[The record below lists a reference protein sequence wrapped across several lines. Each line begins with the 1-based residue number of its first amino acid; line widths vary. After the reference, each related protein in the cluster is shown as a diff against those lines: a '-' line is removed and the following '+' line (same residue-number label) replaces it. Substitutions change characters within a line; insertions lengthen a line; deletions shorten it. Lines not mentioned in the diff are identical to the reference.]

1 MAESDG
7 VNVKLYGNRRR
18 PAQEVLVA
26 VKSFEATNRE
36 RHIGFRCTDSP
47 QQVCMKRIE
56 QARQFVVA
64 I

>member
-7 VNVKLYGNRRR
+7 VKVKLYGNRRR

-36 RHIGFRCTDSP
+36 RRIGFRCTESP
-47 QQVCMKRIE
+47 QQASVKRIE
-56 QARQFVVA
+56 QARQFVGA